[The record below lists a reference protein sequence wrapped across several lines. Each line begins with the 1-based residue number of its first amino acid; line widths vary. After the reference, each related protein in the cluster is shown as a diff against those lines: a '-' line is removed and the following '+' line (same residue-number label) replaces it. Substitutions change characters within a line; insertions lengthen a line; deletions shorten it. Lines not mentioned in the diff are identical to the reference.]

1 MTFESM
7 SNISAQQDYEEA
19 LNELLV
25 NPSGK
30 AYNKAMNALMKL
42 YPQWK
47 KYEWEHCLKEDL
59 REVKENK
66 DD

>member
-7 SNISAQQDYEEA
+7 SDISAQQDYEEA

-30 AYNKAMNALMKL
+30 GYNKAMDALMKL

-47 KYEWEHCLKEDL
+47 QYEREHCLSEDL
-59 REVKENK
+59 KLLESEE
-66 DD
+66 